1 MQNKRIKRHLIEDS
15 YDGTYSKDDGFPFSG
30 IQVESGDVVMEHS
43 HRRWTRRLVFVVAVL
58 LAAAL
63 PRDAAVAADSPYLP
77 HGAGAYQDQWQAP
90 SVYQWLDPNLF
101 TPNNPI
107 HGVFEGEACVAC
119 HTGVTPTIVNDWK
132 ASRHAPAKVYC
143 TACHGNDHQQLSMP
157 KPETCEGCHKTQV
170 AQYKEE
176 LKAGHPAHARAMDPD
191 VYSNAWQMH
200 KPPAEVVGCA
210 QCHRIGSVGCDSCH
224 TRHKFSAAEARQP
237 SACMSCHSGVDHRD
251 YEVWENSKHGN
262 IWQAETRDT
271 DWTTPLR
278 RGNYRFPTC
287 AYCHMPGGDHNT
299 VRNTVYAGM
308 GTQEVNRGAPEHKVK
323 RDRWIGVCSD
333 CHSARFARAQLDYMD
348 EAVGVSFKKVREAKR
363 ILEDLYK
370 EGIMEPMPQFLAP
383 GWKGGHAAA
392 FGGMNYNV
400 PAIERL
406 FYEMVAFA
414 TTNTFK
420 GAAHG
425 SGGSATYTF
434 GAFEADKYLAA
445 IKSEAE
451 KMRRLARIEQKVGVP
466 YQPSEFWKQGE
477 YTDTLKVIKESAEK
491 GKNQR

>member
-1 MQNKRIKRHLIEDS
+1 MS
-15 YDGTYSKDDGFPFSG
+15 YRD
-30 IQVESGDVVMEHS
+30 QE
-43 HRRWTRRLVFVVAVL
+43 RRQTLLPIFAIVVAIMIAPWWNPAG
-58 LAAAL
+58 AAE
-63 PRDAAVAADSPYLP
+63 SPYLP
-77 HGAGAYQDQWQAP
+77 HGAGAYRDQWLAP
-90 SVYQWLDPNLF
+90 SVFQWLDPNLF
-101 TPNNPI
+101 TPRNPI
-107 HGVFEGEACVAC
+107 QGVFQGEACVAC
-119 HTGVTPTIVNDWK
+119 HTGITPTIVNDWK
-132 ASRHAPAKVYC
+132 VSKHAPAKVSC
-143 TACHGNDHQQLSMP
+143 TACHGNDHQKLSMP

-170 AQYKEE
+170 TQYREE

-191 VYSNAWQMH
+191 VYENAWQMH

-224 TRHKFSAAEARQP
+224 TRHKFSAAEARKP

-251 YEVWENSKHGN
+251 YEVWENAKHGN
-262 IWQAETRDT
+262 IWHAEQQET
-271 DWTTPLR
+271 DWTKPLA

-299 VRNTVYAGM
+299 VRNTVYAAMGM
-308 GTQEVNRGAPEHKVK
+308 QEVNRGAPEHQAK

-333 CHSARFARAQLDYMD
+333 CHSSRFARAQLEYMD
-348 EAVGVSFKKVREAKR
+348 EAVGISFQKVREAKQ

-370 EGIMEPMPQFLAP
+370 EGLMEPMPAFLAP
-383 GWKGGHAAA
+383 GWKGGHAAS

-406 FYEMVAFA
+406 FYEMVAYA

-420 GAAHG
+420 GAAHS

-466 YQPSEFWKQGE
+466 YQPSEFWTHGE
-477 YTDTLKVIKESAEK
+477 YTDTLKVIKEPAEK
-491 GKNQR
+491 RTNQR